1 MRRTATLF
9 LLLSGL
15 AALGFSKDVFLSIG
29 GTVGNGGVG
38 SFRTDLRIFN
48 PSSTKDIQIQAYFL
62 PTGGGDNSGAQ
73 PKTITIHPRQMA
85 VYDDAITTLFSDTRL
100 GGIRLSSADD
110 FVATQKIYSV
120 AANGT
125 LGQFLPGIDS
135 ATAKKNGLL
144 LQIKANG
151 SNGQAGTFRTNIGI
165 LNPNNATA
173 NTTWRLYDKNNA
185 LVGDAKTLAVAPYAV
200 IGPSEMRGFF
210 GAPASADLSDAW
222 IGYTSD
228 QPIVAYASVVD
239 NGTTDPTYVPAFEDT
254 NPPSSTPTSGPKVL
268 TVVEHNGRIDVTGA
282 EAIAV
287 GDTVTVRVTVLE
299 GPHGFELLDPD
310 GFDAIRSH
318 GATLQGT
325 TYEETF
331 VLKKQ
336 GTYSYFCTN
345 TLCGAHDGMFGT
357 FDIGEPGGK
366 PAPGY

>member
-9 LLLSGL
+9 LLLSGF
-15 AALGFSKDVFLSIG
+15 ATLGFSKDVFLSIG
-29 GTVGNGGVG
+29 GSVGA
-38 SFRTDLRIFN
+38 FRTDMRIFN
-48 PSSTKDIQIQAYFL
+48 PSTTKDIQVQAYLL
-62 PTGGGDNSGAQ
+62 PLGADNSGVQ
-73 PKTITIHPRQMA
+73 PKTITVPKRQQM
-85 VYDDAITTLFSDTRL
+85 VFDDVVSSLFQSSGL
-100 GGIRLSSADD
+100 AAIRLSSADD
-110 FVATQKIYSV
+110 FVATQRIYAGTS
-120 AANGT
+120 AGT
-125 LGQFLPGIDS
+125 LGQFVGGVD
-135 ATAKKNGLL
+135 ATTAKKNGVMLGVKV
-144 LQIKANG
+144 IPGG
-151 SNGQAGTFRTNIGI
+151 SFRTNYGAV
-165 LNPNNATA
+165 NPNNATA
-173 NTTWRLYDKNNA
+173 NVTWRLYDASNA
-185 LVGDAKTLAVAPYAV
+185 LVNTFTDTLPPYGV
-200 IGPSEMRGFF
+200 KGPTG
-210 GAPASADLSDAW
+210 LSGNNLTDAW
-222 IGYTSD
+222 LSYTSD
-228 QPIVAYASVVD
+228 QPIVAYVSVVD